1 MSLYNITHFIEEAL
15 NNIRRNAFVTVITV
29 GTIALSFLILGVFL
43 IIFSNLKDITS
54 SWQEQIQIAAYLK
67 EGLSSADIAS
77 LEEKIRAEREVSSA
91 HFISKDKALSEF
103 KKDLANQTGLLDG
116 LGENPLPAYFEVKI
130 KKAYQDSGAVSSLA
144 ERFKKIK
151 GIEDVQYGQ
160 EWVENLS
167 SFLDLMVIAGLVVGG
182 LVSLAVIL
190 IVSNTVK
197 LTVYA
202 RAEDIEIMK
211 LIGATDWFV
220 KIPFLIE
227 GVVIG
232 LVGAFLSI
240 AILFGIYQLLMQ
252 RLSLNAGI
260 LLGRFSIAFLSW
272 PDITILLLAGMLLG
286 LFGSFISVG
295 RFLKV

>member
-43 IIFSNLKDITS
+43 IIFSNLKNITS
-54 SWQEQIQIAAYLK
+54 SWQEQIQIVAYLK
-67 EGLSSADIAS
+67 EGLSSADITS

-220 KIPFLIE
+220 KMPFLIE

-240 AILFGIYQLLMQ
+240 ALLFGIYQLLMQ

-260 LLGRFSIAFLSW
+260 LLGKFSIAFLSW
-272 PDITILLLAGMLLG
+272 PDIAILLFAGMLLG
-286 LFGSFISVG
+286 LFGSFVSVG

>member
-54 SWQEQIQIAAYLK
+54 SWQEQIQIVAYLK
-67 EGLSSADIAS
+67 EGLSSADITS
-77 LEEKIRAEREVSSA
+77 LEEKIRAEREVSSVR
-91 HFISKDKALSEF
+91 FISKDKALSEF

-144 ERFKKIK
+144 ERSKKIK

-167 SFLDLMVIAGLVVGG
+167 SFLDLMVIVGLVVGG

-227 GVVIG
+227 GMVIG

-260 LLGRFSIAFLSW
+260 LLGKFSIAFLSW
-272 PDITILLLAGMLLG
+272 PDIAILLFAGMLLG
-286 LFGSFISVG
+286 LFGSFVSVG

>member
-29 GTIALSFLILGVFL
+29 GTIALSFLIFGVFL

-54 SWQEQIQIAAYLK
+54 SWQEQIQIVAYLK
-67 EGLSSADIAS
+67 EGLSSTDIAS
-77 LEEKIRAEREVSSA
+77 LEEKIRAEREVSSVQ
-91 HFISKDKALSEF
+91 FVSKDKALSEF
-103 KKDLANQTGLLDG
+103 KKDLANQTGLLEG

-130 KKAYQDSGAVSSLA
+130 KKTYQDSVAVSSLA

-227 GVVIG
+227 GMVIG
-232 LVGAFLSI
+232 LVGVFLSI
-240 AILFGIYQLLMQ
+240 ALLFGIYQLLMQ
-252 RLSLNAGI
+252 KLSLTAGI
-260 LLGRFSIAFLSW
+260 LLGKFSIAFLSW

-286 LFGSFISVG
+286 LFGSFVSVG

>member
-54 SWQEQIQIAAYLK
+54 SWQEQIQIVAYLK
-67 EGLSSADIAS
+67 EGLSSADITS

-130 KKAYQDSGAVSSLA
+130 KKVYQDSGAVSSLA

-167 SFLDLMVIAGLVVGG
+167 SFLDLMVIVGLVVGG

-260 LLGRFSIAFLSW
+260 LLGKFSIAFLSW
-272 PDITILLLAGMLLG
+272 PDIAILLFAGMLLG
-286 LFGSFISVG
+286 LFGSFVSVG

>member
-15 NNIRRNAFVTVITV
+15 NNIRRNAFVTIITV

-43 IIFSNLKDITS
+43 IIFSNLKDIAS
-54 SWQEQIQIAAYLK
+54 SWQEQIQIVAYLK

-91 HFISKDKALSEF
+91 KFVSKDNALSEF
-103 KKDLANQTGLLDG
+103 KKDLANQTGLLEG

-130 KKAYQDSGAVSSLA
+130 KRAYQDSGAVSSLA
-144 ERFKKIK
+144 ERFKKTK
-151 GIEDVQYGQ
+151 GVEDVQYGR

-167 SFLDLMVIAGLVVGG
+167 SFLDLIVIAGLVVGG

-227 GVVIG
+227 GMVIG
-232 LVGAFLSI
+232 LSGAFLSI
-240 AILFGIYQLLMQ
+240 VILFGIYQLLMQ
-252 RLSLNAGI
+252 KLSLNAGI
-260 LLGRFSIAFLSW
+260 LLGKFSIAFLSW
-272 PDITILLLAGMLLG
+272 PDIAILLFAGIILG
-286 LFGSFISVG
+286 LFGSFVSVG

>member
-54 SWQEQIQIAAYLK
+54 SWQEQIQIVAYLK
-67 EGLSSADIAS
+67 EGLSSADITS

-103 KKDLANQTGLLDG
+103 KKDLASQTGLLDG

-240 AILFGIYQLLMQ
+240 ALLFGIYQLLMQ

-260 LLGRFSIAFLSW
+260 LLGKFSIAFLSW
-272 PDITILLLAGMLLG
+272 PDIAILLFAGMLLG
-286 LFGSFISVG
+286 LFGSFVSVG

>member
-1 MSLYNITHFIEEAL
+1 MSLYNITHFTEEAL

-54 SWQEQIQIAAYLK
+54 SWQEQIQIVAYLK
-67 EGLSSADIAS
+67 EGLSSADITS
-77 LEEKIRAEREVSSA
+77 LEGKIRAEREVGSA

-116 LGENPLPAYFEVKI
+116 LGENPLPAYFEIKI
-130 KKAYQDSGAVSSLA
+130 KKAYQDIGAVSLLA

-167 SFLDLMVIAGLVVGG
+167 SFLDLMAIAGLVVGG

-227 GVVIG
+227 GVVMG

-260 LLGRFSIAFLSW
+260 LPGRFSIAFLSW
-272 PDITILLLAGMLLG
+272 PDIAILLFAGMLLG
-286 LFGSFISVG
+286 LFGSFVSVG

>member
-29 GTIALSFLILGVFL
+29 GTIALSFLILGVFF

-54 SWQEQIQIAAYLK
+54 SWQEQIQIVAYLK
-67 EGLSSADIAS
+67 EGLSSADITS
-77 LEEKIRAEREVSSA
+77 LEEKIRAEREVGSA

-130 KKAYQDSGAVSSLA
+130 KKAYQDSGAVSLLA

-167 SFLDLMVIAGLVVGG
+167 SFLDLMAIAGLVVGG

-227 GVVIG
+227 GVVMG

-260 LLGRFSIAFLSW
+260 LPGRFSIAFLSW
-272 PDITILLLAGMLLG
+272 PDIAILLFAGMLLG
-286 LFGSFISVG
+286 LFGSFVSVG

>member
-54 SWQEQIQIAAYLK
+54 SWQEQIQIVAYLK
-67 EGLSSADIAS
+67 EGLSSADITS

-260 LLGRFSIAFLSW
+260 LLGKFSIAFLSW
-272 PDITILLLAGMLLG
+272 PDIAILLFAGMLLG
-286 LFGSFISVG
+286 LFGSFVSVG